1 MLRIKDFKN
10 IIVMPYFENVYEIM
24 AASDLVIC
32 RSGASTISELLQL
45 EKPAIFI
52 PYDFVG
58 QKENAEM
65 LEYANAAKSYSNE
78 EAKNAVREALALCEQ
93 QEMLDFMKGNI
104 KELNPGNAINNIL
117 KEMEDDAK
125 WEEYILVG

>member
-1 MLRIKDFKN
+1 
-10 IIVMPYFENVYEIM
+10 
-24 AASDLVIC
+24 
-32 RSGASTISELLQL
+32 
-45 EKPAIFI
+45 
-52 PYDFVG
+52 
-58 QKENAEM
+58 M

-78 EAKNAVREALALCEQ
+78 EAKNAVKEALALCEQ

-125 WEEYILVG
+125 